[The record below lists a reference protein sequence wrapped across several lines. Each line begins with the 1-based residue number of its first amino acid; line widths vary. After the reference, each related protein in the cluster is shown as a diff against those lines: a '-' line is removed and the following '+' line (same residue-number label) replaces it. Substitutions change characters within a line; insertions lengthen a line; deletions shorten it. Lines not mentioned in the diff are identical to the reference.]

1 MEGAKRV
8 MSPELIGILGIV
20 LMFIFLAL
28 RMYIG
33 MAMALI
39 GFLGLCKIVGLDAGI
54 SILGITPLAEG
65 SSYTLSV
72 IPLFVLMGQFAF
84 ISGISTDIYKTVYAW
99 MGGFRGGLAM
109 ATVLACAGFAAVCG
123 SSLATGA
130 TMGMVAIPEMQK
142 YRYDSRLSTGCV
154 AAGGTLGILIPP
166 SIGFVIYGILTEES
180 IGKLFMAGF
189 LPGILLAGLFIGAVY
204 IQCRLDPE
212 MGPPGPGTTWKQKI
226 RSLGG
231 TWGMLL
237 LFIIVMGGIYLG
249 VFTPTEAAGVGAFG
263 AFLFALFKGKLN
275 FKGLIQCLLDTG
287 KTTAMIFLII
297 IGANIFSTFL
307 GLARLPMGLADFI
320 AGLALPKMLILAGIV
335 LIYVLLGCVMDCY
348 AIMILTVPII
358 FPVIEALEFDP
369 IWFGVL
375 MVIVLEVGLITP
387 PVGLNVFVLKA
398 AAPDVPLTT
407 IFRGIWPFLIAALMA
422 IVIITMF
429 PQIALFIPSLM

>member
-1 MEGAKRV
+1 
-8 MSPELIGILGIV
+8 MSPEVTGIIGII
-20 LMFIFLAL
+20 LMFLLLAL

-33 MAMALI
+33 MAMAI
-39 GFLGLCKIVGLDAGI
+39 VGFLGLCFLIGFDAGTG
-54 SILGITPLAEG
+54 ILGITPLAEG

-99 MGGFRGGLAM
+99 MGHFRGGLAM

-130 TMGMVAIPEMQK
+130 TMGMVAIPEMKK
-142 YRYDSRLSTGCV
+142 YRYDHRLSMGCV

-166 SIGFVIYGILTEES
+166 SIGFVIYGILTEVS

-189 LPGILLAGLFIGAVY
+189 IPGVLLASIFIIAVY
-204 IQCRLDPE
+204 VQCKVNPE
-212 MGPPGPGTTWKQKI
+212 MGPRGLKATWKEKI
-226 RSLGG
+226 KSLAG

-237 LFIIVMGGIYLG
+237 LFVIVMGGIYMG

-263 AFLFALFKGKLN
+263 AFIFALLKGRINMKS
-275 FKGLIQCLLDTG
+275 LIQCLMDTG

-320 AGLALPKMLILAGIV
+320 AALALPKTIILIGII
-335 LIYVLLGCVMDCY
+335 LIFIALGCVMDCY

-358 FPVIEALEFDP
+358 FPVIEALQFDP
-369 IWFGVL
+369 IWFGVI
-375 MVIVLEVGLITP
+375 MVIVLEMGLITP

-407 IFRGIWPFLIAALMA
+407 IFKGIWPFLLSALIAIALLL
-422 IVIITMF
+422 IF
-429 PQIALFIPSLM
+429 PRIALFLPSLM

>member
-1 MEGAKRV
+1 MT
-8 MSPELIGILGIV
+8 PEVTGLIGII
-20 LMFIFLAL
+20 LMFLLLAL

-33 MAMALI
+33 MAMAI
-39 GFLGLCKIVGLDAGI
+39 VGFLGLWFLIGFDAGMG
-54 SILGITPLAEG
+54 ILGITPLTEG

-99 MGGFRGGLAM
+99 MGHFRGGLAM

-130 TMGMVAIPEMQK
+130 TMGMVAIPEMKK
-142 YRYDSRLSTGCV
+142 YHYDHRLSMGCI

-166 SIGFVIYGILTEES
+166 SIGFVIYGILTEVS

-189 LPGILLAGLFIGAVY
+189 IPGVLLASIFIIAVY
-204 IQCRLDPE
+204 VQCKVNPK
-212 MGPPGPGTTWKQKI
+212 MGPRGLKTTWKEKAK
-226 RSLGG
+226 SLAG

-237 LFIIVMGGIYLG
+237 LFIIVMGGIYMG

-263 AFLFALFKGKLN
+263 AFIFALLQGKIN
-275 FKGLIQCLLDTG
+275 MKSLIQCLMDTG

-297 IGANIFSTFL
+297 IGATIFSTFL

-320 AGLALPKMLILAGIV
+320 AALALPKTIILIGII
-335 LIYVLLGCVMDCY
+335 LIFIALGCVMDCY

-358 FPVIEALEFDP
+358 FPVIEALQFDP
-369 IWFGVL
+369 VWFGVI
-375 MVIVLEVGLITP
+375 MVIVLEMGLITP

-407 IFRGIWPFLIAALMA
+407 IFKGIWPFLISALIA
-422 IVIITMF
+422 IALLIIF
-429 PQIALFIPSLM
+429 PQIALFLPSLM

>member
-1 MEGAKRV
+1 
-8 MSPELIGILGIV
+8 MSSEMIGILGI
-20 LMFIFLAL
+20 LCMFVFLAF

-39 GFLGLCKIVGLDAGI
+39 GFIGLCFICGVPAAS
-54 SILGITPLAEG
+54 SILGIVPYAQST
-65 SSYTLSV
+65 SYTLSV

-99 MGGFRGGLAM
+99 MGRFQGGLAM

-130 TMGMVAIPEMQK
+130 TMGMVAIPEMDK
-142 YRYDSRLSTGCV
+142 YKYDHRLSTGCV

-180 IGKLFMAGF
+180 IGKLFMAGI
-189 LPGILLAGLFIGAVY
+189 LPGILLAGLFILTIY
-204 IQCRLDPE
+204 IQCKRKPDI
-212 MGPPGPGTTWKQKI
+212 GPRGEATTWKVKI
-226 RSLGG
+226 KSLGN
-231 TWGMLL
+231 TWGILL
-237 LFIIVMGGIYLG
+237 LICIVMGGLYLG
-249 VFTPTEAAGVGAFG
+249 IVTPTEAAGVGAFG
-263 AFLFALFKGKLN
+263 AFLIALFKRRLN
-275 FKGLIQCLLDTG
+275 MKGLIYCLMETG

-297 IGANIFSTFL
+297 IGANIFSAFL
-307 GLARLPMGLADFI
+307 GLAKIPMGLADFI
-320 AGLALPKMLILAGIV
+320 AGLAMPKIAILAAIILV
-335 LIYVLLGCVMDCY
+335 YLVMGCVMDCY

-358 FPVIEALEFDP
+358 FPVVEALQFDP

-398 AAPDVPLTT
+398 AAPNVPLIV
-407 IFRGIWPFLIAALMA
+407 IFRGIWPFLIAALLA
-422 IVIITMF
+422 IVLITIF
-429 PQIALFIPSLM
+429 PGIALYIPSHM

>member
-1 MEGAKRV
+1 
-8 MSPELIGILGIV
+8 MSPEMIGILGI
-20 LMFIFLAL
+20 LCMFILLAF

-33 MAMALI
+33 MAMALV
-39 GFLGLCKIVGLDAGI
+39 GFIGLCGLVGVDAGI
-54 SILGITPLAEG
+54 YILGITPLTEG

-72 IPLFVLMGQFAF
+72 IPLFVLMGQFALV
-84 ISGISTDIYKTVYAW
+84 SGISADIYKTVYAW
-99 MGGFRGGLAM
+99 MGQLRGGLAM
-109 ATVLACAGFAAVCG
+109 ATVMACSGFAAVCG

-130 TMGMVAIPEMQK
+130 TMGMVAIPEMDK
-142 YRYDSRLSTGCV
+142 YKYDPRLSTGCV

-166 SIGFVIYGILTEES
+166 SIGFILYGILTEES

-189 LPGILLAGLFIGAVY
+189 LPGILLAGLFIAAIF
-204 IQCRLDPE
+204 IQCRLNPE
-212 MGPPGPGTTWKQKI
+212 MGPRGDRTTWGMRF
-226 RSLGG
+226 RSLSG

-237 LFIIVMGGIYLG
+237 LFCVVMGGIYLG

-263 AFLFALFKGKLN
+263 AFLIALFKGKLT
-275 FKGLIQCLLDTG
+275 FKTLIHCLLDTG

-307 GLARLPMGLADFI
+307 GLTQIPMGLADFI
-320 AGLALPKMLILAGIV
+320 SGLALPRFVILSGILA
-335 LIYVLLGCVMDCY
+335 IYILLGCVMDCY

-358 FPVIEALEFDP
+358 FPLIQTMQFDP

-398 AAPDVPLTT
+398 AAPDVPMST
-407 IFRGIWPFLIAALMA
+407 IFKGILPFLTAALLA
-422 IVIITMF
+422 IVLLTVF
-429 PQIALFIPSLM
+429 PQIALLLPSLM